1 MRSINDTAPS
11 PAATGSDF
19 ATALIS
25 ETASLRRLM
34 AKREPR
40 QPKAL
45 ARNFVLNCHFRS
57 TITAASFKRLDL
69 GSQ

>member
-1 MRSINDTAPS
+1 
-11 PAATGSDF
+11 
-19 ATALIS
+19 
-25 ETASLRRLM
+25 M